1 VELVGALIVG
11 DPARSRANRATGP
24 QHTRL
29 RIERDHRAA
38 APKHHMDSRGRIFDG
53 APGFVT
59 DL

>member
-1 VELVGALIVG
+1 MELVRALVVS
-11 DPARSRANRATGP
+11 DPARSRANRATVP

-38 APKHHMDSRGRIFDG
+38 APKNHMDSRCRIFDR
-53 APGFVT
+53 APRFVT